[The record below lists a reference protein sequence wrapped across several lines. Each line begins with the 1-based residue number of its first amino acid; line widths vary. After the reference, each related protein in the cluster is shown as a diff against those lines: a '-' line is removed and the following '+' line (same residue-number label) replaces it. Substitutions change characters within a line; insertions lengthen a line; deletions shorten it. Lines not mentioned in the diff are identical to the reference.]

1 MANFSP
7 DNFQLSQ
14 LLAINEIHGFI
25 VYKWIDPHPH
35 ILKKPKTIHV
45 LVMTNKQINRIQR
58 VFQFRSS
65 NMLRLLTKN

>member
-35 ILKKPKTIHV
+35 NYIEK
-45 LVMTNKQINRIQR
+45 
-58 VFQFRSS
+58 
-65 NMLRLLTKN
+65 TKNNTCFGDD